1 VEEKENL
8 RNGREYPRF
17 RAGDSIEIE
26 KLPYMSAT
34 TPDIIKGVVI
44 AKCNRASDTNII
56 LLNVKILYC
65 QLISSIIMRYIT
77 SNRSSTGL
85 PSRGE

>member
-1 VEEKENL
+1 MNELKEEELDTLK
-8 RNGREYPRF
+8 NGREFPRF

-44 AKCNRASDTNII
+44 AKCNRASDSNIT
-56 LLNVKILYC
+56 LLNVSYN
-65 QLISSIIMRYIT
+65 SSF
-77 SNRSSTGL
+77 
-85 PSRGE
+85 